1 MLILSRRQDEAI
13 YIGDDI
19 RICVVE
25 VNYRQIRLG
34 FEARADI
41 PIYRE
46 EVYRKI
52 QREKALKQP

>member
-1 MLILSRRQDEAI
+1 MLILSRRQNEAV

-25 VNYRQIRLG
+25 VNHKQIRLG
-34 FEARADI
+34 FEAKPDI

-46 EVYRKI
+46 EIYHRL
-52 QREKALKQP
+52 QEEKKLNGQ

>member
-1 MLILSRRQDEAI
+1 MLILSRRKDEAI

-25 VNYRQIRLG
+25 LSYKQIRLG
-34 FEARADI
+34 FEADPDI

-46 EVYRKI
+46 EIYQRL
-52 QREKALKQP
+52 QREKKLNSR